1 MWKGWNARSVTAM
14 LTSMRTSAS
23 VFHPNNHNIHLASGY
38 SVFRDIIRSIAGP
51 ASRYGR
57 IWYIFVL
64 QNQLQEISFIF
75 FPWIVMS
82 SSIIWFFLVESFQCA
97 SDFKLLR
104 FDDPISLQGRHFR
117 FCLRGP
123 TAQSSLNLLL
133 PSTPPKNDFISGCRP
148 LCRQIF
154 DDLSF
159 FLIIHSILI
168 FLTFDSLKG
177 NAPSLLTQDQMAP
190 LSSGENWFRTWAVAI
205 MQPNQKLPH
214 VTH

>member
-23 VFHPNNHNIHLASGY
+23 VFHPNNYIHLASGY
-38 SVFRDIIRSIAGP
+38 RVFRDIIRSIAGP

-64 QNQLQEISFIF
+64 QNQLQEISFIFFF

-133 PSTPPKNDFISGCRP
+133 PSTPPKNDIISGCRP

-159 FLIIHSILI
+159 FFNYPFYSYIPYFW
-168 FLTFDSLKG
+168 FLEG
-177 NAPSLLTQDQMAP
+177 
-190 LSSGENWFRTWAVAI
+190 
-205 MQPNQKLPH
+205 
-214 VTH
+214 

>member
-1 MWKGWNARSVTAM
+1 
-14 LTSMRTSAS
+14 
-23 VFHPNNHNIHLASGY
+23 
-38 SVFRDIIRSIAGP
+38 
-51 ASRYGR
+51 
-57 IWYIFVL
+57 
-64 QNQLQEISFIF
+64 
-75 FPWIVMS
+75 MS
-82 SSIIWFFLVESFQCA
+82 SSIIWFFIVESFQCA

-133 PSTPPKNDFISGCRP
+133 PSTPPKNDIISGCRP

-159 FLIIHSILI
+159 ILIIHSILI

-177 NAPSLLTQDQMAP
+177 NAPSLPPHTGPNGTSVIWWELISYLGSGHNAAEPEAPPRNTSLVNFRKNMKPFKEVCLLTGIEGFHLCYQ
-190 LSSGENWFRTWAVAI
+190 
-205 MQPNQKLPH
+205 
-214 VTH
+214 